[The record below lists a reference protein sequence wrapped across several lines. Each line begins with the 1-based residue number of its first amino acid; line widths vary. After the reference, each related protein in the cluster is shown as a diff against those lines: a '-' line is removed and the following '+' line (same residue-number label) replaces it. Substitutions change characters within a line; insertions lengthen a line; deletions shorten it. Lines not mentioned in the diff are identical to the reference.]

1 MIKKGVQQIM
11 LGKVAKDYNS
21 TLDVLKRI
29 KMAGYDYIELN
40 DFMVQRASF
49 IVKVLTKFGG
59 MDIGKSD
66 RLDWHKLI
74 KDSGLM
80 VSSIHTNLGAI
91 ENDSD
96 AVADLAKSFKTD
108 VVVITGM
115 YRFDYGNL
123 TQVKNLSERL
133 NLAGKNL
140 SKSGIKLLYHNHN
153 VELQKV
159 NSTSTAYDVLIDSTD
174 PEYVNFELD
183 TYWMA
188 DGGADLYS
196 IIDKLGDR
204 LEYWHI
210 NDRGNNTTGPYMTPI
225 LKEHATELGSGNM
238 NLKGLSDRILDN
250 GVKAVILE
258 THMNWIDDDPVK
270 SIEISSGFMNEH
282 FAVI

>member
-11 LGKVAKDYNS
+11 LGKVAKDYNC

-40 DFMVQRASF
+40 DFMVQKSSF

-159 NSTSTAYDVLIDSTD
+159 NSTSTAYDVLIENTD

-238 NLKGLSDRILDN
+238 NLKGLSDRIVDN

-258 THMNWIDDDPVK
+258 THMNWIDNDPVK
-270 SIEISSGFMNEH
+270 SIEISSGFMNEQ
-282 FAVI
+282 FAAI